1 MLHSPLQRRGP
12 GKCHT
17 LSKIF
22 FGRFLLVLDS
32 VLNAAVDAVIDAPE
46 PGGPAGQSAEVKPS
60 TSATN
65 SSGRSKDATCPVS
78 NSA

>member
-1 MLHSPLQRRGP
+1 MSHPFEN
-12 GKCHT
+12 
-17 LSKIF
+17 F
-22 FGRFLLVLDS
+22 FGRFLLVLDSVLNS

-78 NSA
+78 SSA